1 MYINTYIC
9 IWRVKLC
16 SIILCYVQDIVCDQ
30 VTQIT
35 IYKTEMNL
43 INSLFRPHLQAGY
56 TDNNLFS
63 KTASLHNNTDSQRGK
78 TRFNVNDCTLC
89 YGELLCI
96 FLNSLSKSKIKVR
109 FGGHFI
115 I

>member
-63 KTASLHNNTDSQRGK
+63 KTASLHNNIRQIVNAGK
-78 TRFNVNDCTLC
+78 LGLMLTIVRCAMVN
-89 YGELLCI
+89 
-96 FLNSLSKSKIKVR
+96 FFVSS
-109 FGGHFI
+109 
-115 I
+115 